1 MFSPGNG
8 RFSLEQN
15 EIFFRAWRIVFL
27 ELEISRDRYFLVQEY
42 FSRELTL
49 LHFKKSVNLL
59 YFLKNA
65 N

>member
-15 EIFFRAWRIVFL
+15 DIFFRAWRIVFL
-27 ELEISRDRYFLVQEY
+27 ELAISRDRYFLVQEY
-42 FSRELTL
+42 FNRELTL
-49 LHFKKSVNLL
+49 LDLKKSVNLL
-59 YFLKNA
+59 WLRNA

>member
-15 EIFFRAWRIVFL
+15 NIFFRAWRIVFL
-27 ELEISRDRYFLVQEY
+27 ELAISRDRYFLVQEY
-42 FSRELTL
+42 FNRELTL
-49 LHFKKSVNLL
+49 LDLKKSVNLL
-59 YFLKNA
+59 WLRNA